1 MGQGVGRWEPEA
13 EGWLL
18 AGSLEAV
25 LQMEKS
31 ADAYV
36 PPHLAESTAASFHGA
51 RGRSWGGVRGGEVHK
66 ILREPPL
73 RKSLPFRL

>member
-1 MGQGVGRWEPEA
+1 MGQGVGQWEQEA

-18 AGSLEAV
+18 AESL
-25 LQMEKS
+25 EKS

-36 PPHLAESTAASFHGA
+36 PPDLAESTAASFHGA
-51 RGRSWGGVRGGEVHK
+51 RGRSWGGLRGGEVHK

-73 RKSLPFRL
+73 RKNPPVRL